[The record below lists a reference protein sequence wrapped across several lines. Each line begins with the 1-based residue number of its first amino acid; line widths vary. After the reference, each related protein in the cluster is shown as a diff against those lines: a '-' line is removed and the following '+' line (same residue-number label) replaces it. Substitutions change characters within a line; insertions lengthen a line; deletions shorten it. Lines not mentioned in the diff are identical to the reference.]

1 MSGYSPVI
9 ANIEC
14 VMLCVEMDVKL
25 IVALLLLFEE
35 LFLFLDEE
43 LGLVWEFHAKF
54 LVLELVEN
62 FGKSVG

>member
-14 VMLCVEMDVKL
+14 VMLCVKMDVKL

-43 LGLVWEFHAKF
+43 LGLV
-54 LVLELVEN
+54 
-62 FGKSVG
+62 